1 MFRYISVSESELINT
16 VVARRI
22 DQIRIEVGVLFP
34 GAVITHSIDPEGRG
48 VISVTFNDC
57 FLSQEFVETAQSL
70 EKPERSLDYLRVLR
84 DKMRLVLVVPESKA
98 NRMRLKMLQFN
109 HWWLFYYLIFS
120 YDEEGNIRK
129 VGRPQPIGSP
139 SDEGKGLGFG
149 NG

>member
-1 MFRYISVSESELINT
+1 
-16 VVARRI
+16 
-22 DQIRIEVGVLFP
+22 
-34 GAVITHSIDPEGRG
+34 
-48 VISVTFNDC
+48 
-57 FLSQEFVETAQSL
+57 
-70 EKPERSLDYLRVLR
+70 
-84 DKMRLVLVVPESKA
+84 MRLVLVVPESKA